1 MIGNTDLANTLC
13 HVMSNLA
20 PYLEEWLIDD
30 RKHYSYVTSL
40 TCGNEDTYQL
50 HRRLED
56 TLIT

>member
-1 MIGNTDLANTLC
+1 
-13 HVMSNLA
+13 MSNLT

-30 RKHYSYVTSL
+30 RKHYSYV